1 MPRFR
6 LYADTSVM
14 GGCFDHEFVEAS
26 HALMTRVR
34 QGDLTLVI
42 SELLIEELEQAP
54 AAVQTLLTELPTDQI
69 ESILISNESE
79 ELRDAYLAARVVGPS
94 SSYDAHHVA
103 LASIAKVD
111 YIVSWNFKH
120 LVHIE
125 KIRGFNSV
133 NLRLGYPLIDIR
145 TPKEVG

>member
-1 MPRFR
+1 M
-6 LYADTSVM
+6 
-14 GGCFDHEFVEAS
+14 
-26 HALMTRVR
+26 
-34 QGDLTLVI
+34 
-42 SELLIEELEQAP
+42 
-54 AAVQTLLTELPTDQI
+54 
-69 ESILISNESE
+69 
-79 ELRDAYLAARVVGPS
+79 VGPS

-103 LASIAKVD
+103 LASIGKVD

-133 NLRLGYPLIDIR
+133 NLRLGYSLIDIR

>member
-14 GGCFDHEFVEAS
+14 GGCFDLEFVEAS
-26 HALMTRVR
+26 QAFMTRVR
-34 QGDLTLVI
+34 EGSLTLVI
-42 SELLIEELEQAP
+42 SELLIEELSQAP
-54 AAVQTLLTELPTDQI
+54 TAVQELLTELPTDQI
-69 ESILISNESE
+69 ESIMITDESE
-79 ELRDAYLAARVVGPS
+79 ILRDAYLAAKVVGPA

-120 LVHIE
+120 LVHVE

>member
-14 GGCFDHEFVEAS
+14 GGCFDLEFVEAS
-26 HALMTRVR
+26 QAFMTCVR
-34 QGDLTLVI
+34 EGSLTLVI
-42 SELLIEELEQAP
+42 SELLIEELSQAP
-54 AAVQTLLTELPTDQI
+54 TAVQELLTELPTDQI
-69 ESILISNESE
+69 ESIMITDESE
-79 ELRDAYLAARVVGPS
+79 ILRDAYLAAKVVGPA

-120 LVHIE
+120 LVHVE

>member
-6 LYADTSVM
+6 LYTDTSVM
-14 GGCFDHEFVEAS
+14 GGRFDHEFVEAS
-26 HALMTRVR
+26 QALMTHVR

-54 AAVQTLLTELPTDQI
+54 AAVQALLTELPTDQI

-79 ELRDAYLAARVVGPS
+79 KLRDAYLAAKVVGPA
-94 SSYDAHHVA
+94 SSYDAHDVA

>member
-6 LYADTSVM
+6 LYTDTSVI

-26 HALMTRVR
+26 QALMVRVR

-54 AAVQTLLTELPTDQI
+54 TMVQTLLTELPTDQI
-69 ESILISNESE
+69 ELVMISDESE
-79 ELRDAYLAARVVGPS
+79 TLRDAYLAAQVVDPA

>member
-6 LYADTSVM
+6 LYTDTSVM

-26 HALMTRVR
+26 QALMARVR

-54 AAVQTLLTELPTDQI
+54 EAVQALLTRLPTDQI

-79 ELRDAYLAARVVGPS
+79 KLRDAYLAAKVVGPA

-133 NLRLGYPLIDIR
+133 NLRLGYSLIDIR

>member
-1 MPRFR
+1 MPRLR
-6 LYADTSVM
+6 LYADTSVI

-26 HALMTRVR
+26 LALMVRVR
-34 QGDLTLVI
+34 EGHIILVI

-54 AAVQTLLTELPTDQI
+54 PVVQTVLTELPADQI
-69 ESILISNESE
+69 EHVMISNESE
-79 ELRDAYLAARVVGPS
+79 ALRDAYLAAHVVGPA

-103 LASIAKVD
+103 LASMARVD
-111 YIVSWNFKH
+111 SIVSWNFKH
-120 LVHIE
+120 LVHLE